1 MCLESVGGM
10 EVFFVFVGCRIFLR
24 FEIGIGFRFGLYW
37 GLFFF
42 CWLLFGILWVSLG
55 LWVVVWVLLM
65 VVWVGL
71 IVWLGWVLRICLS
84 RGRSILILMLLC
96 MRFCSIMFSIWLYLL
111 WIRVKLLC
119 LWRMLFGNWCSWV
132 LRRRFGFRRCF
143 CRWMISYCGCWILS
157 FRRSWKIFC
166 CLLCSVVRWC
176 WISCVIFLCC
186 CLCVRIWSRVSLMFI
201 FFIVM
206 RWR

>member
-1 MCLESVGGM
+1 MDVLVSVEGIGWVWGVGGRC
-10 EVFFVFVGCRIFLR
+10 G
-24 FEIGIGFRFGLYW
+24 IGIGFRLGLYW

-42 CWLLFGILWVSLG
+42 CWLLFKILWVSLG

-71 IVWLGWVLRICLS
+71 MVWLRWVLRICLS

-119 LWRMLFGNWCSWV
+119 LWMMLFGSWCSWV
-132 LRRRFGFRRCF
+132 LRRRFGFRRCC
-143 CRWMISYCGCWILS
+143 CRWMISCCGCWILS
-157 FRRSWKIFC
+157 YRRSWKIFC
-166 CLLCSVVRWC
+166 CLWCSVVRWFL
-176 WISCVIFLCC
+176 ISCVICLCC
-186 CLCVRIWSRVSLMFI
+186 CLCVRIWSRVSWMFI